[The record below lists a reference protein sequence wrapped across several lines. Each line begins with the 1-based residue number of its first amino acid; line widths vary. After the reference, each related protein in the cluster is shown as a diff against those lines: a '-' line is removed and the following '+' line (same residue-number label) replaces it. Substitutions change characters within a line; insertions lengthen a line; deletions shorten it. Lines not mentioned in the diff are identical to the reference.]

1 MPELHLA
8 LTLVTTSV
16 KTRVSRITFFGI
28 KIVYTPYNSFT
39 LQSLT
44 RENSMD
50 ILLVDD
56 NEDYLMLMKDILFVN
71 GYSVTTAQD
80 GAEACDILDASDI
93 DLIISDIKMPKL
105 DGIKLHGFARETDKY
120 KNTKFIFISGYKDVY
135 ADLMKLDPTKD
146 FLFDKTTPATEIVK
160 MVNDLMFGRFI
171 GTKIA

>member
-1 MPELHLA
+1 
-8 LTLVTTSV
+8 
-16 KTRVSRITFFGI
+16 
-28 KIVYTPYNSFT
+28 
-39 LQSLT
+39 
-44 RENSMD
+44 
-50 ILLVDD
+50 
-56 NEDYLMLMKDILFVN
+56 MLMKDILFVN

-105 DGIKLHGFARETDKY
+105 DGIKLHAFARETDKY